1 LLRAFLFA
9 LSPKVQ
15 LRTLQLQTFKTRREA
30 MEYIKR
36 MQASLRICPEKGL
49 VPNDPNSDE
58 KGNVWVISVTPQEN
72 ADPVY
77 LFTNDELRY

>member
-1 LLRAFLFA
+1 M
-9 LSPKVQ
+9 Q

-36 MQASLRICPEKGL
+36 MQASLRICPEKGH

-58 KGNVWVISVTPQEN
+58 RGNVWAISMTPQEN
-72 ADPVY
+72 AEPVY
-77 LFTNDELRY
+77 LFTNGELRY

>member
-1 LLRAFLFA
+1 M
-9 LSPKVQ
+9 Q

-36 MQASLRICPEKGL
+36 MQASFRICPEKGP

-58 KGNVWVISVTPQEN
+58 KDNVWV
-72 ADPVY
+72 Y
-77 LFTNDELRY
+77 L

>member
-1 LLRAFLFA
+1 
-9 LSPKVQ
+9 VQ

-36 MQASLRICPEKGL
+36 MQASLRICAEKGH

-58 KGNVWVISVTPQEN
+58 KGNVWAISVTTQEN
-72 ADPVY
+72 AKPVY
-77 LFTNDELRY
+77 LFTDGELRY